1 MTGLAEWFGSRPE
14 ATGIATLI
22 LMLVDWSLTVLQHRE
37 RTKYSANHYR
47 SYPVDTV
54 EGNPSLQKAVARA
67 RLLEPRHL
75 IVAVPVSALVAATV
89 WWMPLVA
96 RPLLLG
102 YVWGLFFIVS
112 ATHLGNLLGYIGSR
126 RGIHG
131 RVWMHQ
137 RTGYS
142 VQAGRYVG
150 VTVLLAA
157 LAVCSGSTF
166 VIGAAVAGITS
177 TARQLV
183 WIRRTPPIPVN
194 DASPEAGVTNVGSG
208 EAAEQAPGP
217 DGGAPAR

>member
-1 MTGLAEWFGSRPE
+1 MTGLAEWFGSHPV
-14 ATGIATLI
+14 ATGVATLT
-22 LMLVDWSLTVLQHRE
+22 LMLVDWFLTVLQHRE
-37 RTKYSANHYR
+37 RAKHSANHYR

-54 EGNPSLQKAVARA
+54 EGNPSLQRAVARA
-67 RLLEPRHL
+67 HLLEPRHL
-75 IVAVPVSALVAATV
+75 LVAVPVSALVAATV
-89 WWMPLVA
+89 WWMPAAA

-150 VTVLLAA
+150 VTALLAA
-157 LAVCSGSTF
+157 LAVCSGSAFIVGT
-166 VIGAAVAGITS
+166 AVAGITS
-177 TARQLV
+177 TARQFV
-183 WIRRTPPIPVN
+183 WFRR
-194 DASPEAGVTNVGSG
+194 
-208 EAAEQAPGP
+208 
-217 DGGAPAR
+217 APAIAEDDAAPDAT